1 MFDDALLV
9 FRALLSHSPITN
21 HSWLQAWI
29 INQSCGKA
37 RPRWCWH
44 SVCVCSALSCT
55 LDYDTNPAWQTP
67 GPRVLSVCT
76 HCFHTMHV
84 CWDFSI
90 PYQCISCIY
99 HCVWM
104 CGVSLKCQLCNT
116 SEERW
121 RDRERR
127 MIGWYQWYQS
137 ISIIVPHGQCI
148 NISSELRM
156 CDVRPL
162 QMLLMCLLSRME
174 PWNWIVF
181 VVEVVVFIGEVT

>member
-1 MFDDALLV
+1 MHFYPDLLGYQLW
-9 FRALLSHSPITN
+9 FFMKR
-21 HSWLQAWI
+21 
-29 INQSCGKA
+29 G
-37 RPRWCWH
+37 
-44 SVCVCSALSCT
+44 
-55 LDYDTNPAWQTP
+55 P

-104 CGVSLKCQLCNT
+104 CRVSLKCQLCNT
-116 SEERW
+116 CEERW

-127 MIGWYQWYQS
+127 MIGWYHYQWYQS

-148 NISSELRM
+148 KTINISSQLRM

-162 QMLLMCLLSRME
+162 QMCSCVCYPGWNLEIEWYLCCGGSCVHWRSHMKKDVNAWMHSVFMHPNFLSFL
-174 PWNWIVF
+174 WS
-181 VVEVVVFIGEVT
+181 